1 MKLIRMLSLVLSLC
15 IVFSIATLPVMAESG
30 VTIEALQEQY
40 PHGVYWNGG
49 NADSYTLTP
58 CTHHPDC
65 DYTGGCDCNSF
76 RGLGIQCLGFAYQLA
91 TIVYGGNQYLERSP
105 IYVSSAIDNIK
116 AGDIVRYKNGTHSIF
131 VTSVDG
137 DIVTYA
143 DCNSDNQCGIR
154 WGQTILKSTLKA
166 SFTYLDPAPYAWVSG
181 EGCDCSRSYEG
192 NYKCVVDG
200 STLNIRSGHGTS
212 HSKIGS
218 IPDGA
223 IVYVSKSNGE
233 WAHVFYNGINGYV
246 SMEYL
251 ELEHSHSYELLYE
264 EEHPHKEYYKCSCG
278 DWYYS
283 GDDGQLDN
291 CKLCKLAICEEN
303 GHTYDNDCDMECNV
317 CETVREIEHAYDN
330 DCDMECNKCGE
341 TRKVGDHI
349 YDNDCD
355 AECNECSELRET
367 SHTYDNDCD
376 TDCNVCGD
384 TREVGDHVYDNACD
398 VDCNICSVTRTVGD
412 HLYDDDKDANCN
424 ECGFEREVIT
434 YISGDVNG
442 DGEVNNKDL
451 GILRRFLNDWDVE
464 INELASDVDRNG
476 EVNNKDLGILRRY
489 LNDWDVEL
497 K

>member
-1 MKLIRMLSLVLSLC
+1 MKLIRLLSLVLSLC
-15 IVFSIATLPVMAESG
+15 IVFTITAFPVMAESE
-30 VTIEALQEQY
+30 VTLESLQEKY
-40 PHGVYWNGG
+40 PHGTYWNGG

-91 TIVYGGNQYLERSP
+91 TLVYGGNQYLERNP
-105 IYVSSAIDNIK
+105 IYVASAIDTLK
-116 AGDIVRYKNGTHSIF
+116 AGDIVRYKSNTHSIF

-143 DCNSDNQCGIR
+143 DCNSDYQCGIR
-154 WGQTILKSTLKA
+154 WGQTVLKSTLKA

-223 IVYVSKSNGE
+223 VVYVSKANGE
-233 WAHVFYNGINGYV
+233 WAHVFYNGINGYA
-246 SMEYL
+246 SLQYL
-251 ELEHSHSYELLYE
+251 ELQHTHSYEILYE
-264 EEHPHKEYYKCSCG
+264 DEHPHKEYYKCSCG

-283 GDDGQLDN
+283 GYDGQLDDCIS
-291 CKLCKLAICEEN
+291 CKSAVCEEN
-303 GHTYDNDCDMECNV
+303 GHTYDNACDTDCNV
-317 CETVREIEHAYDN
+317 CETVREIEHSFDN
-330 DCDMECNKCGE
+330 ACDTECNVCEE
-341 TRKVGDHI
+341 TRETPDHI
-349 YDNDCD
+349 YDN
-355 AECNECSELRET
+355 N
-367 SHTYDNDCD
+367 CD
-376 TDCNVCGD
+376 TDCNECGGI
-384 TREVGDHVYDNACD
+384 REVNDHVYDNACD
-398 VDCNICSVTRTVGD
+398 VDCNECGTVREMGD
-412 HLYDDDKDANCN
+412 HVYDDDKDANCN
-424 ECGFEREVIT
+424 ECGFEREVNT

-451 GILRRFLNDWDVE
+451 GVLRRFLNDWDVE
-464 INELASDVDRNG
+464 IDELASDVNRDG

-489 LNDWDVEL
+489 LNDWDVVL